1 MAQVCSHKGLQRF
14 CANPVHIQ
22 VPGRGLAKSK
32 SRKTKSRKNCFYFK
46 EMPLHQFSLSLGSE
60 GQMPPYAYSCLH
72 SFCSGLSE
80 SWLWTYLH
88 TFLLLSTWQLKSL
101 LNTWKTYKNLPHGN
115 GSHTS
120 PAEILCSVPLWWQRC
135 QQLHSHNFLLYP
147 G

>member
-1 MAQVCSHKGLQRF
+1 MAKISTSTLFQVSWPKFVAIRVCRDSVLTL
-14 CANPVHIQ
+14 CT
-22 VPGRGLAKSK
+22 
-32 SRKTKSRKNCFYFK
+32 SRSQEEVWPRVRLGKPSLGKIVFISRRC
-46 EMPLHQFSLSLGSE
+46 HQLSLSLGSE

-101 LNTWKTYKNLPHGN
+101 LNTWKRYKNLPHGN

-120 PAEILCSVPLWWQRC
+120 PAEILCSVPLW
-135 QQLHSHNFLLYP
+135 
-147 G
+147 